1 MKEKI
6 LIFGAGALSLGFLG
20 PTLIENYELIFC
32 DLDIKKNLIK
42 LLQKEN
48 SYSIN
53 ICYDK
58 VVPLDISGVTGFN
71 LSIGEEREKVEKILK
86 SIKIVFTAV
95 GSEGIDKTL
104 NFIKNNSVKGR
115 KEKLYVFLSENDK
128 SILRKWAGK
137 LGEKVKLYDTVM
149 GRMCRI
155 DYSGKGYQPIGS
167 GFKEVIV
174 AENFYGLPVSAEIYN
189 QVGLKGKFWQ
199 VMSDEE
205 FEARAYLKL
214 FAHNGVHAYLS
225 YLGALQGLKYF
236 YEVGQDILSGAKIL
250 LDEEVIPAILGKY
263 GNFLTPVEIQKYCS
277 QLIKRIINPVFRDT
291 VERGIRNSLNKITPE
306 ERLIQGAK
314 FILENGLTPEYFCRI
329 IAACIKLNV
338 KKGMLSDSLDKTIS
352 EHCHIKEEKL
362 IALIKKGMEEIP

>member
-20 PTLIENYELIFC
+20 PTLTENYELIFC

-48 SYSIN
+48 HYLIN
-53 ICYDK
+53 ICSDK
-58 VVPLDISGVTGFN
+58 VVPLDVSGITGFN
-71 LSIGEEREKVEKILK
+71 LSIEKDRKAVEKILK

-95 GSEGIDKTL
+95 GSEGINETL

-115 KEKLYVFLSENDK
+115 REKLYVFLSENDK
-128 SILRKWAGK
+128 GILKKWAGK
-137 LGEKVKLYDTVM
+137 SGEKVKICDTVI

-155 DYSGKGYQPIGS
+155 DYAGKGYQPIGS
-167 GFKEVIV
+167 GFKEAIV

-189 QVGLKGKFWQ
+189 QVDLKGKNWQ

-205 FEARAYLKL
+205 FEARSYLKL

-236 YEVGQDILSGAKIL
+236 YEVGPNLLSGARIL
-250 LDEEVIPAILGKY
+250 LNEEVIPAILCKY
-263 GNFLTPVEIQKYCS
+263 GNFLIPVEVQKYCS

-291 VERGIRNSLNKITPE
+291 IERGIRNSLNKIAPG

-314 FILENGLTPEYFCRI
+314 FILGNGLMPEYFCRI

-338 KKGMLSDSLDKTIS
+338 KKEILSDSFGKTIS
-352 EHCHIKEEKL
+352 EHCQLKEDKL